1 MTDFFEKLKKG
12 MDTKSVP
19 EIPET
24 PVEPDKPEELDQP
37 EEPEESEVKP
47 DLAVSSI
54 EDEAVEES
62 ENKPKKKSKKKTKP
76 VKKKKIEIKESV
88 PDKTKKEASLEQ
100 EEDWLDQEFGQLT
113 IDLYQTDK
121 EVVIQSAIAGVE
133 PEDLDISIE
142 DDLLIIKGKR
152 EKKFAQEK
160 KNYFYQECFWGEFS
174 REVILPV
181 EVDNSRVEA
190 SMDQGVLTIRIPK
203 IGTETKKKITVK

>member
-113 IDLYQTDK
+113 ID
-121 EVVIQSAIAGVE
+121 